1 MAGLRSQVLLGFW
14 DKIKSHNLQT
24 GTSLITLNRVMTHFT
39 TFVVMI
45 ISFYLIENHLSLT
58 MAFLA
63 FLGILS
69 FILDLFQTIL
79 AIKEE

>member
-1 MAGLRSQVLLGFW
+1 MMALRSKFSLSFW
-14 DKIKSHNLQT
+14 DKIKSHKLQT
-24 GTSLITLNRVMTHFT
+24 GTSLITLNRVLTHFT
-39 TFVVMI
+39 TFIVMI

-69 FILDLFQTIL
+69 FILDLVQTII
-79 AIKEE
+79 AVKE